1 MHVDSDISR
10 LLTSWTDG
18 DAGARDQLMPLV
30 FDELRTIAKRQ
41 YQNERDDHTLQP
53 TAIVNELYMRLAA
66 QKKVQWRHRRE
77 FFSVAARLVRRILVD
92 HARKRAASKRGD
104 GEPRVVFDEALGLPA
119 MEDPMLVAL
128 DECLN
133 ELSQLDERG
142 ARIVELHAFTGL
154 TFEEISEL
162 LNISRATVMRDWK
175 HARLWLRRALLD
187 EPAA

>member
-1 MHVDSDISR
+1 MPVDSDISR

-18 DAGARDQLMPLV
+18 DADARDQLMPLV

-41 YQNERDDHTLQP
+41 YKNERDDHTLQP

-92 HARKRAASKRGD
+92 HARKRTASKRGD

-119 MEDPMLVAL
+119 LEDPMLVAL
-128 DECLN
+128 DESLN
-133 ELSQLDERG
+133 DLAEVDGRG
-142 ARIVELHAFTGL
+142 AKIVELHAFTGL
-154 TFEEISEL
+154 TFDEIAGL
-162 LNISRATVMRDWK
+162 LDVSRATVMRDWK

>member
-1 MHVDSDISR
+1 MNVDSDISR

-18 DAGARDQLMPLV
+18 DVSARDQLMPLV
-30 FDELRTIAKRQ
+30 FDELRVIARRQ
-41 YQNERDDHTLQP
+41 YQGERAGHTLQP
-53 TAIVNELYMRLAA
+53 TAIVNELYMRLAS

-92 HARKRAASKRGD
+92 HARKRTASKRGD

-119 MEDPMLVAL
+119 LQDPMMVAL

-133 ELSQLDERG
+133 ELAEIDERG

-154 TFEEISEL
+154 TFDEISEL
-162 LNISRATVMRDWK
+162 LDVSRATVMRDWK
-175 HARLWLRRALLD
+175 HSRLWLRRALVD
-187 EPAA
+187 EPDP